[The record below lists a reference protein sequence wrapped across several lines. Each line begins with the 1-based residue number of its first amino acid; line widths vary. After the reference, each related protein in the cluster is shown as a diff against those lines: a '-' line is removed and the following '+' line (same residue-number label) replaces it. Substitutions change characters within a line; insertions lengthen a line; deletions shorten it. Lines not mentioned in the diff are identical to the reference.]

1 MQDRPST
8 PGPEQDDV
16 ATGADPIDAD
26 IVRDA
31 PTEPTGNVRRVEL
44 NADQRRDATPPPA
57 AAVREPVRS
66 TPLASPGP
74 VPARDRSWLWP
85 LVSLIGLAAVIV
97 FNWLA
102 NWLPLNDRATGDVSA
117 ANPVLFEAAGFTFS
131 IWLVIYALQ
140 AAYVVFSFL
149 PVGRRQTRIN
159 AVGPFFLVA
168 NIANISWLFAWHWER
183 FTASMLAM
191 VILLAS
197 VAIIYGLVHRR
208 NPARGWESTLHRLLV
223 EVPFSVTLA
232 WVAIAALSNLQVWM
246 EHGGGWD
253 GGPFGMRGWAMIFLL
268 AGILVA
274 AGFAFFAHDAAF
286 PLVFVWAYLGIG
298 YEQWSNS
305 SLVSITAWILTGVAA
320 ALTVMGLLLSFDARS
335 GPRPMPGAVLNRARP
350 GHRATDTPPTLG
362 PDRHDDPVP

>member
-1 MQDRPST
+1 MKDRPST
-8 PGPEQDDV
+8 PDPDQDDV
-16 ATGADPIDAD
+16 APGADPIDAD
-26 IVRDA
+26 IVRDSPPDSSGTFRQVDLEA
-31 PTEPTGNVRRVEL
+31 RERRVGK
-44 NADQRRDATPPPA
+44 PPA
-57 AAVREPVRS
+57 ASTRTDRAQA
-66 TPLASPGP
+66 TPLAAPG
-74 VPARDRSWLWP
+74 VAVARSRSWLWP
-85 LVSLIGLAAVIV
+85 LISLVGLAIV
-97 FNWLA
+97 VAFNWFA
-102 NWLPLNDRATGDVSA
+102 NWLPFNDRTTGDVSRD
-117 ANPVLFEAAGFTFS
+117 NPVLFEAAGFTFS

-159 AVGPFFLVA
+159 AVGPFFLIA
-168 NIANISWLFAWHWER
+168 NIANISWLFAWHWEQ

-197 VAIIYGLVHRR
+197 VAIIYGIVHRKH
-208 NPARGWESTLHRLLV
+208 PATGWESVSHRLLV
-223 EVPFSVTLA
+223 EVPFSVTLG
-232 WVAIAALSNLQVWM
+232 WVAIAALSSLQVWM

-305 SLVSITAWILTGVAA
+305 SLISITAWILMGVAA

-335 GPRPMPGAVLNRARP
+335 GPRPMPSAILNRSRGP
-350 GHRATDTPPTLG
+350 GTIG
-362 PDRHDDPVP
+362 SDRNDDPLP